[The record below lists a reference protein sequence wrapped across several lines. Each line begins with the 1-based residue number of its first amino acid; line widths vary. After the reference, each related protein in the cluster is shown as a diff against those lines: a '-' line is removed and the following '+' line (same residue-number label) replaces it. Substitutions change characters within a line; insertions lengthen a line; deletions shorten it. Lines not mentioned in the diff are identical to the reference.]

1 MKDLMKLEKLI
12 SKVNGEM
19 KHDNKKHVP
28 LS

>member
-19 KHDNKKHVP
+19 KYEKKKHVP